1 MLYSLERN
9 TKEKPQDIILC
20 PQKLNKSASKL
31 ACSVST
37 LSMLKVHS
45 GSRVHWLY
53 ELGLGI

>member
-31 ACSVST
+31 AC
-37 LSMLKVHS
+37 MLKVHS